1 MHEETRTPS
10 GARHEVGVDD
20 LFFSTTDAKGII
32 EQANSVFVR
41 MSRFPW
47 EQLVGAPHNIIR
59 HPVMPGGAFKVLW
72 DTCEAGQP
80 FCAYVD
86 NLAADGSTYGVFAT
100 ITPLGDGY
108 LSVRSRP
115 FVDALHDAA
124 FSLYAAVRPEEL
136 QLRAEGVSAREAA
149 ERGAE
154 RLGQLLAEAGFPSYD
169 EFIWTALPAEVQA
182 RMEQS
187 AGIPQR
193 PQAIGTLAEM
203 LTASHRID
211 AELRQWTARLAQLQN
226 VADQLLAAA
235 PVLRETVASNEQT
248 ADRIREADSSGAFAS
263 VMVYLRVWADMA
275 PEIAPVLSELIDE
288 LNELHA
294 SCAQTRF
301 RIALAVLHNDTVGQF
316 LVEVIDNVSGAGDA
330 GPAIEA
336 LCRAL
341 DEGMAETQQMAAHN
355 AELAAAAAQRIASL
369 RDLLDMPQMM
379 IRSWLDR
386 ADHSDPN
393 THQVADT
400 VNAQVERTQR
410 DMDLLGS
417 LSGEVSGIAVPL
429 DGALIG
435 QQVALLRDMSG
446 SVQSAAAPPPDPSG
460 YERPSWDEQQWP
472 AHAGGEQH
480 EAPGLG
486 GQGW

>member
-20 LFFSTTDAKGII
+20 LFFSTTDARGII

-115 FVDALHDAA
+115 LVDALHDAA

-149 ERGAE
+149 ERGAAH
-154 RLGQLLAEAGFPSYD
+154 LGQLLAEAGFPSYD

-193 PQAIGTLAEM
+193 PDAIGTLAEM
-203 LTASHRID
+203 LAASHRID

-275 PEIAPVLSELIDE
+275 PEIAPVLSQLIDE
-288 LNELHA
+288 LHELHV

-316 LVEVIDNVSGAGDA
+316 LAEVIDNVSGAGDA

-341 DEGMAETQQMAAHN
+341 DEGMAQTQQMAAHN
-355 AELAAAAAQRIASL
+355 AELAATAGQQIASL

-379 IRSWLDR
+379 IRSWLAR
-386 ADHSDPN
+386 ADHSDPS

-429 DGALIG
+429 DGTLIE
-435 QQVALLRDMSG
+435 QQVALLRSMSG
-446 SVQSAAAPPPDPSG
+446 STPPEDPVDYQRPD
-460 YERPSWDEQQWP
+460 WDDHQWP
-472 AHAGGEQH
+472 EHTHGEVP
-480 EAPGLG
+480 EPPTVS
-486 GQGW
+486 QGW